1 MTEGIRMRHNTDLKR
16 YQRAL
21 RQSERS
27 RGL

>member
-1 MTEGIRMRHNTDLKR
+1 MRHNSPDLKR

-21 RQSERS
+21 PQNERS

>member
-1 MTEGIRMRHNTDLKR
+1 MRYDNADLKR

-21 RQSERS
+21 PQSERS